1 MFWRK
6 DNVTEPI
13 QYRRLNVTLGR
24 FRISIIHK
32 TIPKTWIFIRWI
44 HFVPGKREA
53 PMMCYLFYGIFFLHM
68 NSKSSLYQKNWEIFA
83 TSKITLSLFLLF
95 KKIFDWNSATA
106 NVRGIWVKFY
116 CWRGIFRN
124 FLNSIST
131 VSSYFIM
138 IVVLQCLH
146 IFMQKP
152 IKLELSSISKWLLV
166 TNILHI

>member
-1 MFWRK
+1 M
-6 DNVTEPI
+6 NIHQMNT
-13 QYRRLNVTLGR
+13 
-24 FRISIIHK
+24 FRSR
-32 TIPKTWIFIRWI
+32 KTWSTDDVLFILRDIFSSYEFQTLTLPEELR
-44 HFVPGKREA
+44 G
-53 PMMCYLFYGIFFLHM
+53 YLQQVKLHWVYF
-68 NSKSSLYQKNWEIFA
+68 SSLKKYSTEILQLRMF
-83 TSKITLSLFLLF
+83 
-95 KKIFDWNSATA
+95 
-106 NVRGIWVKFY
+106 VWVKFY

-131 VSSYFIM
+131 VSSFFIM

>member
-1 MFWRK
+1 M
-6 DNVTEPI
+6 NIHQMNT
-13 QYRRLNVTLGR
+13 
-24 FRISIIHK
+24 FRSR
-32 TIPKTWIFIRWI
+32 KTWSTDDVLFILRDIFSSYEFQILTLPEELR
-44 HFVPGKREA
+44 G
-53 PMMCYLFYGIFFLHM
+53 YLQQVKLHWVYF
-68 NSKSSLYQKNWEIFA
+68 SSLKKYSTEILQLPMF
-83 TSKITLSLFLLF
+83 
-95 KKIFDWNSATA
+95 
-106 NVRGIWVKFY
+106 VWVKFY

-131 VSSYFIM
+131 VSSFFIM